1 MYWSSTHGI
10 IEGAEMDGGNR
21 STIALLRDSRNNTY
35 DAQGLALDIPMNRI
49 YFVSKT
55 LYSLL
60 YIDLDSAGSGSV
72 QTLFSNQNRCK
83 EPRDVALDDQF
94 VYWNEY
100 WTEKVY
106 RINKTAW
113 DGRVEVVV
121 SGLFSPR
128 GMAIKKGNPSR
139 DSECSITIKVIII
152 KSTTLLSF
160 TQNMFWK
167 KHCLS
172 PVTEYVWL
180 NVSALLAVKVIAIIT
195 NYLMS
200 VPFQTWH
207 NARYKTTAILEGFRY
222 QVSVPSF

>member
-1 MYWSSTHGI
+1 
-10 IEGAEMDGGNR
+10 MDGGNR

-60 YIDLDSAGSGSV
+60 YIDLNSAGNGSV
-72 QTLFSNQNRCK
+72 QTLFSNQNYFK
-83 EPRDVALDDQF
+83 AARDVALDDQF

-128 GMAIKKGNPSR
+128 GMVIKKGNPIR
-139 DSECSITIKVIII
+139 DGECSITITVIIR
-152 KSTTLLSF
+152 KDTTLLSF
-160 TQNMFWK
+160 TQNMFWMK
-167 KHCLS
+167 QQLS
-172 PVTEYVWL
+172 SVAEYVWL
-180 NVSALLAVKVIAIIT
+180 NFL
-195 NYLMS
+195 NRFEY
-200 VPFQTWH
+200 
-207 NARYKTTAILEGFRY
+207 
-222 QVSVPSF
+222 